1 MDRGYDNKVTNER
14 ENENI
19 GVVQIADDVV
29 AMIASL
35 AAMEINGVAS
45 LVGNMSNELMQKVG
59 VKNLTKGVKVDLYG
73 RNVKV
78 DLTLKMEYGFNI
90 PSTCGK
96 VQEKVKSAIE
106 NMTGL
111 KVVDVNVRIAGIN
124 MPKAK

>member
-1 MDRGYDNKVTNER
+1 MDREYDNKGMDNRGNT
-14 ENENI
+14 NI
-19 GVVQIADDVV
+19 GAVQIADDVV

-45 LVGNMSNELMQKVG
+45 LVGNVSKELMHKVG
-59 VKNLTKGVKVDLYG
+59 MRNLAKGVKVDLYG
-73 RNVKV
+73 RKVKV

-96 VQEKVKSAIE
+96 VQDKVKSAIE

-111 KVVDVNVRIAGIN
+111 TVVDVNVRIAGIN

>member
-1 MDRGYDNKVTNER
+1 MDREYDNKGMDNR
-14 ENENI
+14 ENTNI
-19 GVVQIADDVV
+19 GAVQIADDVV

-45 LVGNMSNELMQKVG
+45 LVGNVSKELMHKVG
-59 VKNLTKGVKVDLYG
+59 MRNLAKGVKVDLYG
-73 RNVKV
+73 RKVKV

-96 VQEKVKSAIE
+96 VQDKVKSAIE

-111 KVVDVNVRIAGIN
+111 TVVDVNVRIAGIN